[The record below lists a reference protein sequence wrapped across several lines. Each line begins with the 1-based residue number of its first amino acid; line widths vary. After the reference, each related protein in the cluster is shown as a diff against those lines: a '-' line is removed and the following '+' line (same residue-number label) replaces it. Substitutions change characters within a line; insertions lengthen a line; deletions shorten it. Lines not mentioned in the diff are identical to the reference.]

1 MIIRLYDCWKKET
14 EKLTHEEKGRLID
27 YLVEYAITGK
37 DQAPEGNERFIY
49 PVMADRIRRE
59 NETHE
64 KRNAEAK
71 LQKAAADARQYMRP
85 ERRDGE

>member
-1 MIIRLYDCWKKET
+1 MIIRIYDCWKKET

-27 YLVEYAITGK
+27 CLVDYAITGK

-64 KRNAEAK
+64 RRNAEAK
-71 LQKAAADARQYMRP
+71 LQKAAADARLYRP
-85 ERRDGE
+85 ERREDT

>member
-1 MIIRLYDCWKKET
+1 MIIRIYDCWKKET

-37 DQAPEGNERFIY
+37 DQAPEGNEKYIY

-64 KRNAEAK
+64 RRNAEAK
-71 LQKAAADARQYMRP
+71 LNKTAEAARRFIMTDRKEDA
-85 ERRDGE
+85 